1 MNMNLNRKGY
11 LAVEVI
17 LASVVAI
24 TIAIF
29 LMEITVKLVNVTDD
43 AYVDTEL
50 LTDKTLIIKNIKNQ
64 LEEDI
69 KNNCGIKSISEI
81 SSSIVSG
88 YKIDFYKEDAA
99 DNYYDRKIYVL
110 DNQVIY
116 DEDSDDV
123 TEFYHKNLNKKYLSN
138 FSITTSKTGTINNNE
153 YILFKI
159 EADSKFS
166 KEPFIANIIVQNNKT
181 C

>member
-1 MNMNLNRKGY
+1 MNLNRRGY

-24 TIAIF
+24 TISVF
-29 LMEITVKLVNVTDD
+29 LMEITVKLVNTTDD

-50 LTDKTLIIKNIKNQ
+50 LTDKALIIKNIKS
-64 LEEDI
+64 EVE
-69 KNNCGIKSISEI
+69 KNISELGGIKSISGLDVNGKKGITLEYCTLI
-81 SSSIVSG
+81 NQ
-88 YKIDFYKEDAA
+88 D
-99 DNYYDRKIYVL
+99 YY
-110 DNQVIY
+110 
-116 DEDSDDV
+116 
-123 TEFYHKNLNKKYLSN
+123 KNLYIFENKVVYSSGIEDERETKTPIYSKTLNEKYLSN

-166 KEPFIANIIVQNNKT
+166 KKSFVANIIVQNNKT